1 MSYNIVF
8 TPFFE
13 REFKKLF
20 KKYNSLKNDFA
31 TVVDELKDNPRSGES
46 IGNNCYKIRM
56 SISSKNKGKSGGAR
70 VITYVRFVEEEI
82 HLIAI
87 YDKSELSNIAE
98 EQLLIRIRSVRQ

>member
-1 MSYNIVF
+1 MSYSIVF

-13 REFKKLF
+13 REFKKLS
-20 KKYNSLKNDFA
+20 KKYISLKKDFEA
-31 TVVDELKDNPRSGES
+31 VIDDLNENPRVGES
-46 IGNNCYKIRM
+46 IGNNCYKIRT

-70 VITYVRFVEEEI
+70 VITHVRFVDEEI

-98 EQLLIRIRSVRQ
+98 EQLIMRIKSIK